1 MTVFA
6 VMAWDYAVERALDL
20 GAWNNSM
27 LCMFVRLSMTL
38 GPLLLF
44 LPRQP
49 QGTQGGGVF
58 DYEEE
63 L

>member
-1 MTVFA
+1 MTIFA
-6 VMAWDYAVERALDL
+6 VMAWDYAVERSLDL
-20 GAWNNSM
+20 GAWDHSV
-27 LCMFVRLSMTL
+27 LRIFVRLGMTL

-44 LPRQP
+44 RPRQP
-49 QGTQGGGVF
+49 QDDGVF

>member
-1 MTVFA
+1 MTAFA
-6 VMAWDYAVERALDL
+6 LLAWDYAVERSLALGGWD
-20 GAWNNSM
+20 NTP
-27 LCMFVRLSMTL
+27 LCMFMRLSMTL

-44 LPRQP
+44 RPRQAHDD
-49 QGTQGGGVF
+49 GVF